1 MTHTPTPVLGLFAR
15 RKEIGY
21 AVMRGGVLY
30 RYGVM
35 RIRAKGNGHEFAKA
49 VLRSLCK
56 LLTCIGSDGLIV
68 LEQLSPSPK
77 APKPK
82 ADIPRIVKHFVE
94 GVYVVTEIPLALVKQ
109 HGCDDPNATH
119 HALVEAI
126 LPRYPVFSRH
136 LQNAKPYKAN
146 YWEKA
151 IIAVGLAEAASLQL
165 QAHRRSVTAREHPI
179 RHKPLK
185 RRPRTA

>member
-1 MTHTPTPVLGLFAR
+1 MTHTPSAVLGLFAR

-21 AVMRGGVLY
+21 AIMREGVLY

-82 ADIPRIVKHFVE
+82 ADIPHIVKHFVE
-94 GVYVVTEIPLALVKQ
+94 GVYGLVEIPLAEVKQ
-109 HGCDDPNATH
+109 HWCDDPNGTH
-119 HALVEAI
+119 DALAEAI

-136 LQNAKPYKAN
+136 LQDAKRYKAN

-151 IIAVGLAEAASLQL
+151 IIAVGLAEVGVL
-165 QAHRRSVTAREHPI
+165 RSADRK
-179 RHKPLK
+179 HKPLP
-185 RRPRTA
+185 RRSKPV